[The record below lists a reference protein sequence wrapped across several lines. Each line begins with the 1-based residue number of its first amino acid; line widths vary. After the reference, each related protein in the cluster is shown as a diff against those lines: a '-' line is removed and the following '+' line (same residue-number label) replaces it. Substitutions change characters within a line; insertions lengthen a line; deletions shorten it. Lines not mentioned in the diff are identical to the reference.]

1 MGDSEASGTLDNSAA
16 VEITGKIM
24 VIAIIILF
32 LVVVFVLF
40 LHLYAKW
47 FWWRVEEPP
56 PQGLN
61 RRRPRRRFVFVPGQ
75 EMAAVGARRG
85 LDPSVLRSIPVIAFR
100 PEEFKDGLE
109 CAVCLSELVDGEK
122 ARLLPKCNHG
132 FHVDCIDMWF
142 QSHSTCPLCRNSV
155 HGAPESRVNVGPEED
170 SVESVDESVEL
181 SVEDISSGGHTTES
195 LRFPTNVLFWGDD
208 TQVSSRT
215 GSLEEG
221 PVPWEEPATPSASS
235 SIQPDGALVIDIPR
249 RTMESTSSFSPSTSG
264 CVQDEVKSPMTTR
277 LRSLKRLLSRER
289 RVNPCSPTSADAEQV
304 GRSLPC

>member
-1 MGDSEASGTLDNSAA
+1 MSDSRDSGTLDNSAA

-24 VIAIIILF
+24 VIAIIVLF

-47 FWWRVEEPP
+47 FWWRTEEPP

-61 RRRPRRRFVFVPGQ
+61 RRRPRRRFVFAPGQ
-75 EMAAVGARRG
+75 EMAAVATRRG
-85 LDPSVLRSIPVIAFR
+85 LDPSVLRSIPVIVFR
-100 PEEFKDGLE
+100 PKEFKDGLE

-155 HGAPESRVNVGPEED
+155 NGAPESRNDVGPEEN
-170 SVESVDESVEL
+170 SIESVDESIEL
-181 SVEDISSGGHTTES
+181 SAEDISASGYSTDS
-195 LRFPTNVLFWGDD
+195 PNFPTNVLFWGDE

-221 PVPWEEPATPSASS
+221 PVPSEESTELPSS

-249 RTMESTSSFSPSTSG
+249 QTMESTSSFSPSTSG

-289 RVNPCSPTSADAEQV
+289 RVNTCSPTSADVEQV